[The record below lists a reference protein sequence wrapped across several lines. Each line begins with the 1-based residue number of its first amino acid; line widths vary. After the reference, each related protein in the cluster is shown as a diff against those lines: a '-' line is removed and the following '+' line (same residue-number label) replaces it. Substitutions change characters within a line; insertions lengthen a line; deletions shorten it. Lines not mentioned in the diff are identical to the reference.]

1 METQP
6 QQPTELSP
14 EVEAIDEKTQV
25 NYRKKF
31 TLMISLAMVVA
42 IIFTAV
48 ALELYNNGV
57 ASQLDLSRP
66 GFEQVRSE
74 IDQTEV
80 ATFDGTGVL
89 TEETVAEFQKLYGEE
104 LSKTKTNQYTSD
116 TLTDE
121 ALGMTAVPEKN

>member
-6 QQPTELSP
+6 QQPTELPP
-14 EVEAIDEKTQV
+14 EIEAVDEKTQA

-42 IIFTAV
+42 ILFTAV
-48 ALELYNNGV
+48 ALELYNTGG

-80 ATFDGTGVL
+80 ATFDGTGVI
-89 TEETVAEFQKLYGEE
+89 TEETVAEFQELYNEE
-104 LSKTKTNQYTSD
+104 YSKTKTNQYSSD

-121 ALGMTAVPEKN
+121 ALGLTAQPNRE

>member
-1 METQP
+1 MEVQP
-6 QQPTELSP
+6 QQPIDIPSDP
-14 EVEAIDEKTQV
+14 EVAEEKEPAK
-25 NYRKKF
+25 YRQKF

-42 IIFTAV
+42 VVFTAV

-66 GFEQVRSE
+66 GFEDVRSE
-74 IDQTEV
+74 VDQTEV

-89 TEETVAEFQKLYGEE
+89 TEETVAEFQKLYNEE
-104 LSKTKTNQYTSD
+104 YNKTKTNQYSSD

-121 ALGMTAVPEKN
+121 ALGMTTVPEKN